1 MARLLLNFRHVPDDE
16 ILEVREL
23 LQDHDI
29 AYYETKP
36 SRWMISF
43 GGIWLQD
50 EAQAEQAEAVMADYQ
65 RRRKAQADE
74 DYEQRRRRGDLE
86 TLPGRYRRNPLKFL
100 LALLGMAAV
109 LYFMAYPFL
118 AL

>member
-16 ILEVREL
+16 ILDVREL
-23 LQDHDI
+23 LEDHGI
-29 AYYETKP
+29 AYYETRP

-50 EAQAEQAEAVMADYQ
+50 EAQAEEAMTLMADYQ
-65 RRRKAQADE
+65 RRRKASADE
-74 DYEQRRRRGDLE
+74 EYEQLRREGRLE

-100 LALLGMAAV
+100 LALLGIGAV

>member
-23 LQDHDI
+23 LEDEGI

-36 SRWMISF
+36 SLWMVSF
-43 GGIWLQD
+43 GGIWLRD
-50 EAQAEQAEAVMADYQ
+50 EAQAEQALAVMSGYQ
-65 RRRKAQADE
+65 RRRKERADE
-74 DYEQRRRRGDLE
+74 EYEALRRSGNLE
-86 TLPGRYRRNPLKFL
+86 TVPGRYRRNPAKFL
-100 LALLGMAAV
+100 LALIGIGAV